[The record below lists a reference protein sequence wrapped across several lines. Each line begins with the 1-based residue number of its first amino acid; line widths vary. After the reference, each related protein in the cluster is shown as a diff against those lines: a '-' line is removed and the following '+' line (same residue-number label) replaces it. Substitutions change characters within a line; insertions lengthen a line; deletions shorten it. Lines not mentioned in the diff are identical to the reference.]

1 MPRKQK
7 KYHYIYKT
15 TNVLNDKFYIG
26 MHSTDDLTDG
36 YVGSGKRLW
45 YSINKHGKENHVC
58 EILEY
63 LPDRESLRKREEE
76 IVNGDLLNEILCMNL
91 VIGGGGSDWTAVNES
106 GKNLYGKN
114 GENGQKNFLPWDERK
129 QKMIENGT
137 FDGYI
142 QHKREVFAKVSD
154 WTGKS
159 HTAAAKRKIGKSS
172 SVHQSGEGNSQYGT
186 CWVSNVDKQKCIK
199 IKRDELEAFLCDG
212 WIKKRITFA
221 H

>member
-1 MPRKQK
+1 MARKQK

-15 TNVLNDKFYIG
+15 TNILNDKFYIG
-26 MHSTDDLTDG
+26 MHSTDNLDDG
-36 YVGSGKRLW
+36 YMGSGKRLW
-45 YSINKHGKENHVC
+45 YSINKHGKDNHKT

-63 LPDRESLRKREEE
+63 LPCRESLRDREEE
-76 IVNGDLLNEILCMNL
+76 IINGKLLNEELCMNL
-91 VIGGGGSDWTAVNES
+91 ACGGRGGFDHINDAQLNI
-106 GKNLYGKN
+106 YGKN
-114 GENGQKNFLPWDERK
+114 GANGQKNFLPWDERK

-154 WTGKS
+154 WTGKK
-159 HTAAAKRKIGKSS
+159 HTDETKRKIGKSN

-199 IKRDELEAFLCDG
+199 IKRDELEVFLCDG
-212 WIKKRITFA
+212 WIKKRIMFA